1 MIPLPTNPCIMSS
14 KTSFLL
20 SIFLLW
26 YAGGVSQGIFP
37 EDGAV
42 FNDEKAPRI
51 DISIHDDFEL

>member
-1 MIPLPTNPCIMSS
+1 MSS

-26 YAGGVSQGIFP
+26 YAGGVSQAIFP

-51 DISIHDDFEL
+51 DISIHYDFEL

>member
-1 MIPLPTNPCIMSS
+1 MSS
-14 KTSFLL
+14 KSYLFL

-26 YAGGVSQGIFP
+26 YSEGVSQAIFP

-42 FNDEKAPRI
+42 FNDEKVPRI